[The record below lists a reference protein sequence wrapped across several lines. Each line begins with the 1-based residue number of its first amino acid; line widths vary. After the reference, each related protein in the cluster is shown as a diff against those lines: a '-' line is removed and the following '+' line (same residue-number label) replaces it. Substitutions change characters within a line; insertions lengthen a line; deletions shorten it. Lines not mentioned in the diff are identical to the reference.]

1 MWQGNIKAAKLKQ
14 SEQVEL
20 LAFLANCLK
29 NGFSLTKSLQLLPL
43 LWPQRKKQLAR
54 LDEKMRQG
62 EELGQLLAGLGF
74 NKTTVT
80 QLDMALSQGRLDESL
95 AQLALLG
102 RMKNEQVKKLEGE
115 LAYPVVLAGMMT
127 LILIFM
133 QNFLSVEFA
142 GSSTKQGDLL
152 LLILVFLLVLVIMLV
167 VIAAAYMKKQDYQSF
182 KKLLAWP
189 VFGPVVAL
197 YGQYLISYDLGMLL
211 ASGFSLQQMCDFA
224 CRQAPG
230 SLQEEVGRR
239 ARDAILRGKKVEEVI
254 QKEPFLSQDLLMLL
268 QAGSEREELS
278 RQCLLLSRLLFN
290 RLRQKLSKLI
300 VNVQPVCFIL
310 IGLCIIGMYL
320 KLLLPIYDSM
330 QQL

>member
-43 LWPQRKKQLAR
+43 LWPKRKKQLA
-54 LDEKMRQG
+54 
-62 EELGQLLAGLGF
+62 
-74 NKTTVT
+74 
-80 QLDMALSQGRLDESL
+80 RLDESL

-102 RMKNEQVKKLEGE
+102 RMKNEQVKKLQGE

-142 GSSTKQGDLL
+142 GSSAKQGDLL
-152 LLILVFLLVLVIMLV
+152 LLVLVFLLVLVILLV
-167 VIAAAYMKKQDYQSF
+167 VIAAAYLKKQDYQSF
-182 KKLLAWP
+182 KMLLTWP
-189 VFGPVVAL
+189 VLGPVVAL

-254 QKEPFLSQDLLMLL
+254 QKEPFLSQELLILL

>member
-62 EELGQLLAGLGF
+62 EELSQLLAGLGF

-115 LAYPVVLAGMMT
+115 LAYPIVLAGMMT

-142 GSSTKQGDLL
+142 GSSAKQGDLL

-197 YGQYLISYDLGMLL
+197 YGQYLISYDLTW
-211 ASGFSLQQMCDFA
+211 A
-224 CRQAPG
+224 CFWPAAFPCSRCVTLPA
-230 SLQEEVGRR
+230 GRR
-239 ARDAILRGKKVEEVI
+239 RGHCKKKWAGGQETRSYGARKWKR
-254 QKEPFLSQDLLMLL
+254 
-268 QAGSEREELS
+268 LS
-278 RQCLLLSRLLFN
+278 RRSHF
-290 RLRQKLSKLI
+290 
-300 VNVQPVCFIL
+300 
-310 IGLCIIGMYL
+310 
-320 KLLLPIYDSM
+320 
-330 QQL
+330 

>member
-29 NGFSLTKSLQLLPL
+29 NGFSLTK
-43 LWPQRKKQLAR
+43 RKKQLAR

-62 EELGQLLAGLGF
+62 EELGQLFAGLGF

-95 AQLALLG
+95 DQLALLG

-142 GSSTKQGDLL
+142 GSSAKQGDLL

-182 KKLLAWP
+182 KKLLTWP

-254 QKEPFLSQDLLMLL
+254 QKEPFLSQELLMLL

>member
-43 LWPQRKKQLAR
+43 LWPKRKKQLAR

-62 EELGQLLAGLGF
+62 EELGQLFAGLGF

-95 AQLALLG
+95 DQLALLG

-142 GSSTKQGDLL
+142 GSSAKQGDLL

-182 KKLLAWP
+182 KKLLTWP

-224 CRQAPG
+224 CRQA
-230 SLQEEVGRR
+230 
-239 ARDAILRGKKVEEVI
+239 RDAILRGKKVEEVI
-254 QKEPFLSQDLLMLL
+254 QKEPFLSQELLMLL

-278 RQCLLLSRLLFN
+278 RQCLLLSGLLFN

>member
-1 MWQGNIKAAKLKQ
+1 MWQGNMKAAKLKQ

-43 LWPQRKKQLAR
+43 LWPKRRKQLAR
-54 LDEKMRQG
+54 LEGAD
-62 EELGQLLAGLGF
+62 LGQLLAGLGF

-102 RMKNEQVKKLEGE
+102 RMKNEQVKKLQGE

-142 GSSTKQGDLL
+142 GSSAKQGDLL
-152 LLILVFLLVLVIMLV
+152 LLVLVFLLLLVILLV
-167 VIAAAYMKKQDYQSF
+167 IIAAAYLKKQDYQSF
-182 KKLLAWP
+182 KKLLTWP
-189 VFGPVVAL
+189 VLGPVVAL

>member
-1 MWQGNIKAAKLKQ
+1 M
-14 SEQVEL
+14 
-20 LAFLANCLK
+20 
-29 NGFSLTKSLQLLPL
+29 
-43 LWPQRKKQLAR
+43 
-54 LDEKMRQG
+54 
-62 EELGQLLAGLGF
+62 
-74 NKTTVT
+74 
-80 QLDMALSQGRLDESL
+80 
-95 AQLALLG
+95 
-102 RMKNEQVKKLEGE
+102 
-115 LAYPVVLAGMMT
+115 
-127 LILIFM
+127 
-133 QNFLSVEFA
+133 
-142 GSSTKQGDLL
+142 
-152 LLILVFLLVLVIMLV
+152 LVLVIMLV
-167 VIAAAYMKKQDYQSF
+167 VIVAAYMKKQDYQSF

-268 QAGSEREELS
+268 QAGSEREELG